1 MRPRPGSRGSKRPCR
16 TSDRVIKRF
25 AKLDRRVFVVCA
37 GVAGVA
43 LALLLWQT
51 GWLDAWEAKTWDWR
65 ARFLASEGAASDEIR
80 LILVDQN
87 SLDWGS
93 EVNGWSWP
101 WPREV
106 YGAIIR
112 HCRRQGAKA
121 VALDILFTEPSLYG
135 GGDDAVLGEAIA
147 DNGRVAGTVFLGE
160 ETGDRLEWPPDA
172 PPPGVKVQVAPD
184 LDKNPIL
191 TFPRAAFPIP
201 EVAQSA
207 ALLCNVQLS
216 PDPDGVYRR
225 LSLLG
230 RFDDRY
236 LATLGLGPYL
246 AAEPEAAIE
255 VGPGTI
261 RVGDRDIPTGPDGR
275 AILRFRGPT
284 GTHTAYSAAAVIQS
298 EIRIMEGGAPVIAD
312 SDAFKDKY
320 VFVGFSAPGLF
331 DLRPT
336 PGGGVFPGVEIHA
349 TALDNFLSGDFV
361 RTVSFLQTFLVAAAL
376 TLGCVTV
383 VAFLAHPA
391 AIVGVG
397 LLFALLT
404 PAVAVGYYVK
414 GYWLHLMFCE
424 TAVVTAV
431 FLGFAIK
438 YATEGHQKRFI
449 KDAFKHYISPAVI
462 DQLINDP
469 DKLQLGGDR
478 RILSFFFSDIES
490 FTTISEK
497 IKDPKKLTALL
508 NEYLTAMTDIITEE
522 GGTVDKYEGDA
533 IMAFWNAPL
542 ELPDHAD
549 RCVKSAL
556 RCQAKLAQMR
566 PYFREKL
573 EGVDRDL
580 RMRIGMNTGEAVVG
594 NFGSHT
600 KFDYTAIG
608 DAVNL
613 ASRLEGANKEFG
625 TYAMISHHTRN
636 AMTEDFGF
644 RELAR
649 LRVVG
654 KEAEAVT
661 VYEPMYLKEFD
672 AKKELY
678 AAFTEG
684 LALFYEGKL
693 QEAEAAFAQI
703 ARFDPAAGAYH
714 RKCKDL
720 LETMAENPDRGE
732 SVMREW
738 QGIWVMTSK

>member
-1 MRPRPGSRGSKRPCR
+1 M
-16 TSDRVIKRF
+16 IKRF

-37 GVAGVA
+37 GVAGVV
-43 LALLLWQT
+43 LALLLWQV

-65 ARFLASEGAASDEIR
+65 ARFLASKGAASDEIR

-135 GGDDAVLGEAIA
+135 GGDDEALGAAIA
-147 DNGRVAGTVFLGE
+147 DSGRVAGTVFLGK
-160 ETGDRLEWPPDA
+160 ETGDRMEWPPDA
-172 PPPGVKVQVAPD
+172 PPPGVDVRAAPD
-184 LDKNPIL
+184 IDENPVPE
-191 TFPRAAFPIP
+191 FPRAAFPIP
-201 EVAQSA
+201 EVARNA
-207 ALLCNVQLS
+207 VLLCNVQLS

-246 AAEPEAAIE
+246 AAEPGAVIKVER
-255 VGPGTI
+255 GTI
-261 RVGDRDIPTGPDGR
+261 RVGDRAIPTDADGR
-275 AILRFRGPT
+275 AVLRFRGPT

-298 EIRIMEGGAPVIAD
+298 EIRMMEGGAPVIAD
-312 SDAFKDKY
+312 PDAFRDKY
-320 VFVGFSAPGLF
+320 VFVGFSAPGLY

-349 TALDNFLSGDFV
+349 TVLDNFLSGDFV
-361 RTVSFLQTFLVAAAL
+361 RTVSPLQTFLAGAAL
-376 TLGCVTV
+376 TLACVAIA
-383 VAFLAHPA
+383 AFLTHPA

-397 LLFALLT
+397 LFFGLLT
-404 PAVAVGYYVK
+404 PAVAVLYYLK
-414 GYWLHLMFCE
+414 GHWLHLMFCE

-462 DQLINDP
+462 DQLITDP

-542 ELPDHAD
+542 ELADHAD

-566 PYFREKL
+566 PYFKKKL
-573 EGVDRDL
+573 EGKVDRDL

-625 TYAMISHHTRN
+625 AYTMISHHTRD

-644 RELAR
+644 RELGR

-654 KEAEAVT
+654 KEEGAVT

-672 AKKELY
+672 AKKEIY
-678 AAFTEG
+678 TAFSEG
-684 LALFYEGKL
+684 LALFYNGKL
-693 QEAEAAFAQI
+693 QEAESAFSQI
-703 ARFDPAAGAYH
+703 ARFDTAAGAYR
-714 RKCKDL
+714 RKCREL
-720 LETMAENPDRGE
+720 LETMAGSPDGGE
-732 SVMREW
+732 SMMREW
-738 QGIWVMTSK
+738 QGIWVMTRK